1 MELLLAFIFSIFLS
15 LLEAQIVLNTNNAI
29 HRVDEDFLSVTI
41 DIGAVQTN
49 FTGINL
55 ISDNVVILARAL
67 SPILVRVGGTSG
79 DFVIFDDLDNNDIRS
94 VGRGEF
100 LLSPSIFD
108 TLMWFVNACGWR
120 LIFGLNQLLRYP
132 NNEWDWT
139 NAESL
144 IDHCMKKGY
153 NVAWELGNGTVYLY

>member
-1 MELLLAFIFSIFLS
+1 MELQAFIFCSIFLS
-15 LLEAQIVLNTNNAI
+15 LSEAQIVLDTDNAI
-29 HRVDEDFLSVTI
+29 RRVDEDFLSVTI
-41 DIGAVQTN
+41 DIGAVRMN
-49 FTGINL
+49 FTDINL

-67 SPILVRVGGTSG
+67 SPILVRVGGKAG
-79 DFVIFDDLDNNDIRS
+79 DFVIFDDLDNIHS
-94 VGRGEF
+94 VGRDEF
-100 LLSPSIFD
+100 FMTPSIFD

-153 NVAWELGNGTVYLY
+153 EVAWEIGNGTVYPPF